1 MSKYYVDQEEC
12 IGCGLCAEIAPDV
25 FIMEGEKAVAIEEN
39 GKNSEEAF
47 DNCPVNAI
55 KNN

>member
-1 MSKYYVDQEEC
+1 MSKYHVDQEEC

-25 FIMEGEKAVAIEEN
+25 FIMEGEKAVAIKEN
-39 GKNSEEAF
+39 GENAEEAF